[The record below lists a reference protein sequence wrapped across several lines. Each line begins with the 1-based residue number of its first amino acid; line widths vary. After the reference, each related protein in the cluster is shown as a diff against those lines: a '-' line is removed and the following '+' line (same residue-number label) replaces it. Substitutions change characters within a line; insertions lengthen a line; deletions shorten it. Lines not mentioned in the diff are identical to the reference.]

1 MDSQN
6 CSVQK
11 IGKEKKRSKE
21 QTRQIENFGKMVDLN
36 STILAIILN
45 IYDINIQ
52 VKGTDNHMG

>member
-6 CSVQK
+6 YSVQK

-36 STILAIILN
+36 STLLAIILN

-52 VKGTDNHMG
+52 LKGTDNHMG

>member
-6 CSVQK
+6 YSVQK

-36 STILAIILN
+36 STLLAIILN
-45 IYDINIQ
+45 IHDINIQ
-52 VKGTDNHMG
+52 LKGTDNHMG

>member
-6 CSVQK
+6 YSVQK
-11 IGKEKKRSKE
+11 TGKEKKRSKE

-36 STILAIILN
+36 STLLAIILN

-52 VKGTDNHMG
+52 LKGTDNHMG